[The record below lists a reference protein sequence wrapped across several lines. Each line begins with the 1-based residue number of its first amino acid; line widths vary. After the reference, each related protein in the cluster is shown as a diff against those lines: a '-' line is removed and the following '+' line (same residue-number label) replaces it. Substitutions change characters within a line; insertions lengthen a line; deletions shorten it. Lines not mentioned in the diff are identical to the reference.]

1 MIRPKIGLVTCVHP
15 LYDLPAVAAR
25 RRDAIEGLR
34 ATGCEVMAADV
45 PRSPADAIEAAAFL
59 RRNGVDL
66 VVLFFVTWVTEG
78 VTLELARQLM
88 DVPMLLWA
96 LPYLDRDIPMPSPMS
111 GITASGSNIRRLG
124 KRFAHVIGPVT
135 PGVLEGIARAARV
148 AAVAGSLRQARFG
161 VVGTPCPGMLDVEA
175 DDSEFEKALGVTTV
189 RFESGC
195 ARGGGADRFRVGI
208 RARRGPPAA
217 PSADFG
223 PECDRPSLERN
234 LQLYVALKEMV
245 RAHNLDGYS
254 VRCWPELR
262 DGRKITPC
270 TAHALLAEEGIPS
283 TCEVDLP
290 ALIGAFVLARLADAP
305 AFNFDITGYL
315 EEEGAI
321 QLAHCGAAA
330 PQLAAEGV
338 RPALRAHMRTGTGA
352 TLEFPFKTGPATLAK
367 LMRPS
372 GGKLKLFV
380 AEGAG
385 DFIRRH
391 SRQRGHLPAGRS
403 AGGLHGQVDSRSCG
417 TPHLAGIRLL
427 ATRPGAILRVHRRG
441 VRYGVNLNRSAFLFQ
456 TRRTSI

>member
-1 MIRPKIGLVTCVHP
+1 MTRPRIGLVTCVHP

-25 RRDAIEGLR
+25 RRDAIEGLQ
-34 ATGCEVMAADV
+34 ASGCEVVAAET

-59 RRNGVDL
+59 RKSGVDL

-96 LPYLDRDIPMPSPMS
+96 LPYLDRDVPMPSPMS

-124 KRFAHVIGPVT
+124 KSFAHVIGQVT
-135 PGVLEGIARAARV
+135 PGVLENIVRAARV
-148 AAVAGSLRQARFG
+148 AAVVGSLRHATFG
-161 VVGTPCPGMLDVEA
+161 VIGTPCPGMLDVEA
-175 DDSEFEKALGVTTV
+175 DDADFENALGVTTV
-189 RFESGC
+189 RFALDELVAAAQTASASES
-195 ARGGGADRFRVGI
+195 ARAADRLV
-208 RARRGPPAA
+208 AV
-217 PSADFG
+217 ADFG

-234 LQLYVALKEMV
+234 LQLYVALKEMI
-245 RAHNLDGYS
+245 RTHSLDGYS

-262 DGRKITPC
+262 DQRKITPC
-270 TAHALLAEEGIPS
+270 TAHALLAEEGTPS

-315 EEEGAI
+315 EDQGAI

-338 RPALRAHMRTGTGA
+338 RPLLRAHMRTGTGA

-372 GGKLKLFV
+372 GGKLKLAV
-380 AEGAG
+380 AEGEVISSEGVRGSVATFRP
-385 DFIRRH
+385 DAPLAAFMDRWIREAVEHHASLVYGR
-391 SRQRGHLPAGRS
+391 RQRDLE
-403 AGGLHGQVDSRSCG
+403 LFCEF
-417 TPHLAGIRLL
+417 T
-427 ATRPGAILRVHRRG
+427 G
-441 VRYGVNLNRSAFLFQ
+441 VECVPV
-456 TRRTSI
+456 

>member
-25 RRDAIEGLR
+25 RRDAIEGLE
-34 ATGCEVMAADV
+34 AAGCEVVAAQV

-59 RRNGVDL
+59 RRSGVDL

-124 KRFAHVIGPVT
+124 KRFVHVIGQVT
-135 PGVLEGIARAARV
+135 PGVLEGIVRAARV
-148 AAVAGSLRQARFG
+148 AAVVGLLRKARFG
-161 VVGTPCPGMLDVEA
+161 VIGTPCPGMLDVEA
-175 DDSEFEKALGVTTV
+175 DDADFEKALGVTTV
-189 RFESGC
+189 RFDLDTLLAEAQTASASEA
-195 ARGGGADRFRVGI
+195 ARAADRLLAV
-208 RARRGPPAA
+208 
-217 PSADFG
+217 ADFG

-234 LQLYVALKEMV
+234 LHLYVALKEMI
-245 RAHNLDGYS
+245 RAHKLDGYCL
-254 VRCWPELR
+254 RCWPELR

-270 TAHALLAEEGIPS
+270 TAHALLSEEGIPS

-290 ALIGAFVLARLADAP
+290 ALIGVFVLARLAEAP

-315 EEEGAI
+315 EDEGAI

-330 PQLAAEGV
+330 PQLAAEGA

-372 GGKLKLFV
+372 GGKLKLAV
-380 AEGAG
+380 AEGQVISSEG
-385 DFIRRH
+385 IRGSVATFRPAAPLAAFMDKWIREAVEH
-391 SRQRGHLPAGRS
+391 HASLVYGCRQRDLE
-403 AGGLHGQVDSRSCG
+403 LFCEF
-417 TPHLAGIRLL
+417 T
-427 ATRPGAILRVHRRG
+427 G
-441 VRYGVNLNRSAFLFQ
+441 VECVPV
-456 TRRTSI
+456 

>member
-34 ATGCEVMAADV
+34 ATGCEVIAAAV
-45 PRSPADAIEAAAFL
+45 PRSPADAIQAAALL
-59 RRNGVDL
+59 RRDGVDL

-124 KRFAHVIGPVT
+124 KRFTHVIGEVT
-135 PGVLEGIARAARV
+135 PGILEGIARAARV
-148 AAVAGSLRQARFG
+148 AAVVGALRQARFG
-161 VVGTPCPGMLDVEA
+161 VFGTPCPGMLDVEA
-175 DDSEFEKALGVTTV
+175 EDSDFEKVLGSTTV
-189 RFESGC
+189 RFDLDALVAAADAASPAEA
-195 ARGGGADRFRVGI
+195 ARAADRLTAI
-208 RARRGPPAA
+208 
-217 PSADFG
+217 ADFG
-223 PECDRPSLERN
+223 PECDRQSLERS
-234 LQLYVALKEMV
+234 LQLYVALKETI
-245 RAHNLDGYS
+245 RERNLAGYS

-305 AFNFDITGYL
+305 TFNFDITAYL
-315 EEEGAI
+315 EDEGAI

-330 PQLAAEGV
+330 PQLAAPGV
-338 RPALRAHMRTGTGA
+338 RPLLRAHMRTGTGA

-367 LMRPS
+367 LMRPFA
-372 GGKLKLFV
+372 GKLKLFV
-380 AEGAG
+380 AEG
-385 DFIRRH
+385 
-391 SRQRGHLPAGRS
+391 
-403 AGGLHGQVDSRSCG
+403 QVISSE
-417 TPHLAGIRLL
+417 GIRGSVATFRPDAPL
-427 ATRPGAILRVHRRG
+427 AVFMDTWIREAVEHHASLVYGRLQRDLELFCNFTGVELIRG
-441 VRYGVNLNRSAFLFQ
+441 QATLSPN
-456 TRRTSI
+456 

>member
-15 LYDLPAVAAR
+15 LYDLPAVAVK
-25 RRDAIEGLR
+25 RRDAIEGL
-34 ATGCEVMAADV
+34 AASGCEVVAAEA
-45 PRSPADAIEAAAFL
+45 PRSPADAIAAAAFL
-59 RRNGVDL
+59 RKSGVEM

-78 VTLELARQLM
+78 VTLELARQLI

-124 KRFAHVIGPVT
+124 KRFVHLIGQVT
-135 PGVLEGIARAARV
+135 PAVLEGIARAARV
-148 AAVAGSLRQARFG
+148 AAVVGSLRRARFG

-175 DDSEFEKALGVTTV
+175 DDSDFEKALGVTTV
-189 RFESGC
+189 RFALDALVAAAQTASASES
-195 ARGGGADRFRVGI
+195 ARAADRLLAV
-208 RARRGPPAA
+208 
-217 PSADFG
+217 ADFG

-234 LQLYVALKEMV
+234 LQLYVALKEMI
-245 RAHNLDGYS
+245 REHHLDGYS

-270 TAHALLAEEGIPS
+270 TAHALLAEEGIPN

-290 ALIGAFVLARLADAP
+290 ALIGSFVLTRLADAP

-315 EEEGAI
+315 EDQGAI

-338 RPALRAHMRTGTGA
+338 RPLLRAHMRTGTGA
-352 TLEFPFKTGPATLAK
+352 TLEFPFQTGPATLAK

-372 GGKLKLFV
+372 GGRLKLFV
-380 AEGAG
+380 AEGDVISSEG
-385 DFIRRH
+385 V
-391 SRQRGHLPAGRS
+391 RGS
-403 AGGLHGQVDSRSCG
+403 V
-417 TPHLAGIRLL
+417 
-427 ATRPGAILRVHRRG
+427 ATFRPGAPLAVFMDKWIREAVEHHASLVYGCRQRDLELFCEFTG
-441 VRYGVNLNRSAFLFQ
+441 VECVSV
-456 TRRTSI
+456 

>member
-34 ATGCEVMAADV
+34 SSGCEVIAADV

-59 RRNGVDL
+59 RKNGVDL

-124 KRFAHVIGPVT
+124 KRFAHVIGHVT

-148 AAVAGSLRQARFG
+148 AAVVGLLRKARFG
-161 VVGTPCPGMLDVEA
+161 VIGTPCPGMLDVEA
-175 DDSEFEKALGVTTV
+175 DDSDFQKALGATTV
-189 RFESGC
+189 RFELDTLLAAVEAASASES
-195 ARGGGADRFRVGI
+195 ARAADRLV
-208 RARRGPPAA
+208 AV
-217 PSADFG
+217 ADFG
-223 PECDRPSLERN
+223 PECDRQSLERN
-234 LQLYVALKEMV
+234 LRLYAALKETI

-290 ALIGAFVLARLADAP
+290 ALIGVFVLARLADAP

-315 EEEGAI
+315 EDEGAI

-330 PQLAAEGV
+330 PQLAAEDV

-367 LMRPS
+367 LMRPN
-372 GGKLKLFV
+372 GGKLRLFV
-380 AEGAG
+380 TEGEV
-385 DFIRRH
+385 I
-391 SRQRGHLPAGRS
+391 SS
-403 AGGLHGQVDSRSCG
+403 
-417 TPHLAGIRLL
+417 AGIRGSV
-427 ATRPGAILRVHRRG
+427 ATFRPGAPLAVFMDKWIREAVEHHISLVYGCLQRDLELFCEFTG
-441 VRYGVNLNRSAFLFQ
+441 VEYLPV
-456 TRRTSI
+456 